1 MREESAPR
9 LVHGWYASALLLESW
24 YASALLLESWY
35 ASALL
40 LESTQLLEICNPG
53 SNEAE
58 VTHGSDALAVYH
70 KQLLKCCNPERRYL
84 GWRPCP
90 SSFCRLQN
98 ASIYATLASST
109 VFCALLL

>member
-1 MREESAPR
+1 MLLVESCHTQ
-9 LVHGWYASALLLESW
+9 VLESC
-24 YASALLLESWY
+24 Y
-35 ASALL
+35 
-40 LESTQLLEICNPG
+40 PH

-58 VTHGSDALAVYH
+58 MTHACGALAVYH

-84 GWRPCP
+84 HRARPCP

-109 VFCALLL
+109 VCALML